1 MANKI
6 KIKRGLNLSI
16 EGVAEKR
23 MLEVSQAEFFAVKPT
38 DFHGLIPK
46 LLQKAGAKVKA
57 GDGLFY
63 DKNNADIIYASPVSG
78 EIVDVVRGERRKILE
93 VVIKADSTVDYKKF
107 EPGDLSKLSGE
118 EVKKGILGAGLW
130 PFIKQRPYDVVAN
143 PDKKPKA
150 IFVSG
155 FNSSPL
161 APETDVVVKGKGAA
175 LQAGFNAL
183 AKLTDGKVNL
193 GVLAGSSVPELTGL
207 QNVTI
212 TEFEGKH
219 PVGNVGVQISQVS
232 PINKGETVWTV
243 QIQDVIAIGEYFN
256 AGIYDASRIVAL
268 TGSEVIKKGYYKVY
282 LGTSIKPLVESNVT
296 KGTEL
301 RYISGNVLTGLQIPA
316 DGYLGSYDNQ
326 ITVIPEGKHF
336 RFMGWAWPGFTRPTV
351 HKVYLSKLLKNKVW
365 KVDTNENGDIRA
377 IVMSGEYDRF
387 VPMQILPEFLIK
399 AIITKDID
407 KMEQLG
413 IYEVAP
419 EDFALAEY
427 ACTSKLHLQEIVRGG
442 LDLMITELGI

>member
-1 MANKI
+1 MANKF

-46 LLQKAGAKVKA
+46 LLVKTGATVKA

-78 EIVDVVRGERRKILE
+78 EVVDVVRGERRKILE
-93 VVIKADSTVDYKKF
+93 VVIKADSAIDYKKF
-107 EPGDLSKLSGE
+107 ETGNPASLSGD
-118 EVKKGILGAGLW
+118 EVKKSLLEGGLW
-130 PFIKQRPYDVVAN
+130 PFVKQRPYDVVAN
-143 PDKKPKA
+143 PGKAPKA

-155 FNSSPL
+155 FNSNPL
-161 APETDVVVKGKGAA
+161 APATDMVVKGRGEA
-175 LQAGFNAL
+175 LQAGFTAL
-183 AKLTDGKVNL
+183 SKLTEGSVYL
-193 GVLAGSSVPELTGL
+193 GIEAGSGVAEFNGL
-207 QNVTI
+207 KDVTVN
-212 TEFEGKH
+212 EFEGKH
-219 PVGNVGVQISQVS
+219 PVGNVGVQISQVA
-232 PINKGETVWTV
+232 PVDKGEVVWTV
-243 QIQDVIAIGEYFN
+243 QIQDVIAIGEYFLN
-256 AGIYDASRIVAL
+256 GIYDASRIVAL
-268 TGSEVIKKGYYKVY
+268 TGSEVIKTGYYKVM
-282 LGTSIKPLVESNVT
+282 LGSSIKPLVESNVT

-316 DGYLGSYDNQ
+316 EGYLGSYDNQ
-326 ITVIPEGKHF
+326 VTVIPEGKHF

-427 ACTSKLHLQEIVRGG
+427 ACTSKLHLQEIVRDG
-442 LDLMITELGI
+442 LDLMMKELGN